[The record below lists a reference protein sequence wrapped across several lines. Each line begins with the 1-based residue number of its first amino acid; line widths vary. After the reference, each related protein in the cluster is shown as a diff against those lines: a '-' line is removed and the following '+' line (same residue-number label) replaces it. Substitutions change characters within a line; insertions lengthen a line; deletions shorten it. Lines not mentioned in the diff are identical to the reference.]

1 MPNLF
6 CMIII
11 WFCWVGGL
19 ESCLELGGTRRSVV
33 SGGLAG
39 LQIGDDVQIVAGV
52 LAGAEPVDIKSRD
65 FSSGKRFFD
74 EILTF

>member
-11 WFCWVGGL
+11 WFCGLQLGL

-52 LAGAEPVDIKSRD
+52 LAGAEPVDIK
-65 FSSGKRFFD
+65 
-74 EILTF
+74 